1 MKLLKLHIENFGK
14 LSNQDIDF
22 ACGINQIYKENGWGK
37 STLTFFIKAMFYGMS
52 AKTRGEDYKSERTRF
67 MPWQGGIYGGYIIY
81 QIDGK
86 EYKVTR
92 TFAKTP
98 EGDTFE
104 LLDKST
110 NLIEKN
116 EMKPLGEHIFGV
128 GVETFTM
135 TVFFSQLDFKSSLND
150 SISSSL
156 VGLDRY
162 QNDLDKVDKA
172 IKILKENKSG
182 LKRLIVGKSD
192 LERLKLSF
200 NENNSKLIKL
210 NDEKEG
216 QLEKE
221 QDLIK
226 ELENYKSRF
235 DFEKEKISYQ
245 ELKFQEKVELESQVN
260 QLNNQLNQ
268 LKNQKSSQRNDKK
281 DNSKLLLLGLFISLA
296 IAICFLVIGILN
308 VVSIVVGIA
317 ISLAMFIASGIFLYF
332 SLRKRNRKQNNSDD
346 FSNEIVNLEHKLIDK
361 QSSLAKLQDAIY
373 PDRRE
378 LDNLSDKIKA
388 YEMQLL
394 QIRHNKENIENLIGR
409 YIEENDVLENK
420 INQTTSINRE
430 NEEKIDLIDRTIG
443 YLTKA
448 RENVSSRFVGD
459 INNDFASLLDNFN
472 IDKDRFVV
480 DSKWNVLE
488 NSIVGMKSFEFSSQG
503 YKDIISLCQRLILIR
518 KIFKGERPFIILD
531 DIFVNLDDK
540 MLKLAKDLIKSISQ
554 QYQIVYICCNER
566 SKI

>member
-22 ACGINQIYKENGWGK
+22 VDGINQIYKENGWGK

-116 EMKPLGEHIFGV
+116 EMIPLGEQIFGV

-156 VGLDRY
+156 VGLDKY

-420 INQTTSINRE
+420 INQTTSLNRE

-518 KIFKGERPFIILD
+518 KIFKGERPVIILD

-540 MLKLAKDLIKSISQ
+540 MLKLAKELIRSISQ

>member
-1 MKLLKLHIENFGK
+1 M
-14 LSNQDIDF
+14 
-22 ACGINQIYKENGWGK
+22 
-37 STLTFFIKAMFYGMS
+37 
-52 AKTRGEDYKSERTRF
+52 
-67 MPWQGGIYGGYIIY
+67 
-81 QIDGK
+81 
-86 EYKVTR
+86 
-92 TFAKTP
+92 
-98 EGDTFE
+98 
-104 LLDKST
+104 
-110 NLIEKN
+110 
-116 EMKPLGEHIFGV
+116 
-128 GVETFTM
+128 
-135 TVFFSQLDFKSSLND
+135 
-150 SISSSL
+150 
-156 VGLDRY
+156 
-162 QNDLDKVDKA
+162 
-172 IKILKENKSG
+172 
-182 LKRLIVGKSD
+182 
-192 LERLKLSF
+192 
-200 NENNSKLIKL
+200 
-210 NDEKEG
+210 
-216 QLEKE
+216 
-221 QDLIK
+221 
-226 ELENYKSRF
+226 
-235 DFEKEKISYQ
+235 
-245 ELKFQEKVELESQVN
+245 
-260 QLNNQLNQ
+260 
-268 LKNQKSSQRNDKK
+268 KNQKSSQRNDKK

-332 SLRKRNRKQNNSDD
+332 LLRKRNRKQNNSDD
-346 FSNEIVNLEHKLIDK
+346 FGSEIVNLEHKLIDK

-420 INQTTSINRE
+420 INQTSSINRE

>member
-22 ACGINQIYKENGWGK
+22 DWGINQIYKENGWGK

-67 MPWQGGIYGGYIIY
+67 LPWQGGIYGGYIIY

-86 EYKVTR
+86 VYKVTR

-116 EMKPLGEHIFGV
+116 EIKPLGEQIFGV

-156 VGLDRY
+156 VGLDKY

-182 LKRLIVGKSD
+182 LKRLIVGKSE
-192 LERLKLSF
+192 LERNKLSF

-210 NDEKEG
+210 NDEKQG

-221 QDLIK
+221 QDLINQ
-226 ELENYKSRF
+226 LENYKSRF

-332 SLRKRNRKQNNSDD
+332 SLRKRNGKQNNSDD
-346 FSNEIVNLEHKLIDK
+346 FGSEIVNLEHKLIDK
-361 QSSLAKLQDAIY
+361 QSLLAKLQDAIY

>member
-22 ACGINQIYKENGWGK
+22 VDGINQIYKENGWGK
-37 STLTFFIKAMFYGMS
+37 STLTFFIKALFYGMS

-156 VGLDRY
+156 VGLDKY

-182 LKRLIVGKSD
+182 LKRLIVGKSE

-210 NDEKEG
+210 NDEKQG

-332 SLRKRNRKQNNSDD
+332 LLRKRNRKQNNSDD
-346 FSNEIVNLEHKLIDK
+346 FGSEIVNLEHKLIDK

>member
-22 ACGINQIYKENGWGK
+22 VDGINQIYKENGWGK

-116 EMKPLGEHIFGV
+116 EMKPLGEQIFGV

-156 VGLDRY
+156 VGLDKY

-182 LKRLIVGKSD
+182 LKRLIVGKSE

-210 NDEKEG
+210 NDEKQG

-296 IAICFLVIGILN
+296 IAICFLVIGVLN

-332 SLRKRNRKQNNSDD
+332 LLRKRNIKQNNSDD
-346 FSNEIVNLEHKLIDK
+346 FSNEIVNLEHKLTDK

-378 LDNLSDKIKA
+378 LDNLNDKIKA
-388 YEMQLL
+388 YEMQLM

-420 INQTTSINRE
+420 INQTTSVNRE
-430 NEEKIDLIDRTIG
+430 NEEKIELIDRTIG

-503 YKDIISLCQRLILIR
+503 YKDIISLCQRLILIG

-554 QYQIVYICCNER
+554 QYQIIYICCNER

>member
-22 ACGINQIYKENGWGK
+22 VDGINQIYKENGWGK

-156 VGLDRY
+156 VGLDKY

-182 LKRLIVGKSD
+182 LKRLIVGKSE

-332 SLRKRNRKQNNSDD
+332 LLRKRNRKQNNSDD
-346 FSNEIVNLEHKLIDK
+346 FGSEIVNLEHKLIDK

>member
-22 ACGINQIYKENGWGK
+22 VDGINQIYKENGWGK

-116 EMKPLGEHIFGV
+116 EIKPLGEQIFGV

-156 VGLDRY
+156 VGLDKY

>member
-22 ACGINQIYKENGWGK
+22 VDGINQIYKENGWGK

-67 MPWQGGIYGGYIIY
+67 LPWQGGIYGGYIIY

-116 EMKPLGEHIFGV
+116 EMKPLGEQIFGV

-156 VGLDRY
+156 VGLDKY

-182 LKRLIVGKSD
+182 LKRLIVGKSE

-210 NDEKEG
+210 NDEKQG

-226 ELENYKSRF
+226 ELENIKSRF
-235 DFEKEKISYQ
+235 ESEREKISYQ
-245 ELKFQEKVELESQVN
+245 ELKFQEKVEFESQVN
-260 QLNNQLNQ
+260 QLNNQINQ
-268 LKNQKSSQRNDKK
+268 LKNQKESYSNDKK

-296 IAICFLVIGILN
+296 IAVVFLVIGILN

-346 FSNEIVNLEHKLIDK
+346 FGSEIVNLEHKLIDK

-420 INQTTSINRE
+420 INQTTSLNRE

-518 KIFKGERPFIILD
+518 KIFKGERPVIILD

-540 MLKLAKDLIKSISQ
+540 MLKLAKELIKSISQ

>member
-22 ACGINQIYKENGWGK
+22 VDGINQIYKENGWGK

-116 EMKPLGEHIFGV
+116 EMKPLGEQIFGV

-156 VGLDRY
+156 VGLDKY

-182 LKRLIVGKSD
+182 LKRLIVGKSE

-210 NDEKEG
+210 NDEKQG

-226 ELENYKSRF
+226 ELENIKSRF
-235 DFEKEKISYQ
+235 ESEREKISYQ
-245 ELKFQEKVELESQVN
+245 ELKFQEKAELESQVN
-260 QLNNQLNQ
+260 QLNNQINQ
-268 LKNQKSSQRNDKK
+268 LKNQKESYSNDKK

-296 IAICFLVIGILN
+296 IAVVFLVIGILN
-308 VVSIVVGIA
+308 IVSIVVGIV
-317 ISLAMFIASGIFLYF
+317 ISLAMFIASGIFIYF
-332 SLRKRNRKQNNSDD
+332 LLRKRNRKQNNSDD
-346 FSNEIVNLEHKLIDK
+346 FGSEIVNLKHKLIDK
-361 QSSLAKLQDAIY
+361 QSSLAKLQGATY

-420 INQTTSINRE
+420 INQTTSLNRE

-518 KIFKGERPFIILD
+518 KIFKGERPVIILD

-540 MLKLAKDLIKSISQ
+540 MLKLAKDLIKSISA
-554 QYQIVYICCNER
+554 QYQIIYICCNER

>member
-22 ACGINQIYKENGWGK
+22 VDGINQIYKENGWGK

-110 NLIEKN
+110 NLIVKN
-116 EMKPLGEHIFGV
+116 EMKPLGEQIFGV

-156 VGLDRY
+156 VGLDKY

>member
-22 ACGINQIYKENGWGK
+22 VDGINQIYKENGWGK

-156 VGLDRY
+156 VGLDKY

-182 LKRLIVGKSD
+182 LKRLIVGKSE

-210 NDEKEG
+210 NDEKQG

>member
-22 ACGINQIYKENGWGK
+22 ADGINQIYKENGWGK

-116 EMKPLGEHIFGV
+116 EMIPLGEQIFGV

-156 VGLDRY
+156 VGLDKY

-182 LKRLIVGKSD
+182 LKRLIVGKSE

-210 NDEKEG
+210 NDEKQG

-226 ELENYKSRF
+226 ELENIKSRF
-235 DFEKEKISYQ
+235 ESEREKISYQ
-245 ELKFQEKVELESQVN
+245 ELKFQEKVEFESQVN
-260 QLNNQLNQ
+260 QLNNQINQ
-268 LKNQKSSQRNDKK
+268 LKNQKESYSNDKK

-296 IAICFLVIGILN
+296 IAVCFLVICILN

-317 ISLAMFIASGIFLYF
+317 ISLAMFIASGVFLYF
-332 SLRKRNRKQNNSDD
+332 SLRKRNGMQNNSDD
-346 FSNEIVNLEHKLIDK
+346 FGSEIVNLKHKLIDK
-361 QSSLAKLQDAIY
+361 QSSLAKLQGAIY

-420 INQTTSINRE
+420 INQTTSLNRE

-518 KIFKGERPFIILD
+518 KIFKGERPVIILD

-540 MLKLAKDLIKSISQ
+540 MLKLAKELIKSISA
-554 QYQIVYICCNER
+554 QYQIIYICCNER

>member
-22 ACGINQIYKENGWGK
+22 VDGINQIYKENGWGK

-116 EMKPLGEHIFGV
+116 EMKPLGEQIFGV

-156 VGLDRY
+156 VGLDKY

-210 NDEKEG
+210 NDEKQG

-332 SLRKRNRKQNNSDD
+332 LLRKRNRKQNNSDD

>member
-22 ACGINQIYKENGWGK
+22 VDGINQIYKENGWGK

-110 NLIEKN
+110 NLIVKN

-156 VGLDRY
+156 VGLDKY

-182 LKRLIVGKSD
+182 LKRLIVGKSE
-192 LERLKLSF
+192 LEKLKLSF

-226 ELENYKSRF
+226 ELENIKSRF
-235 DFEKEKISYQ
+235 ENEREKISYQ

-260 QLNNQLNQ
+260 QLNNQINQ
-268 LKNQKSSQRNDKK
+268 LKNQKESYSNDKK

-332 SLRKRNRKQNNSDD
+332 LLRKRNRKQNNSDD

-388 YEMQLL
+388 YEMQIL

-420 INQTTSINRE
+420 INQTTSVNRE

-503 YKDIISLCQRLILIR
+503 YKDIISLCQRLILIG

>member
-22 ACGINQIYKENGWGK
+22 VDGINQIYKENGWGK

-116 EMKPLGEHIFGV
+116 EIKPLGEQIFGV

-156 VGLDRY
+156 VGLDKY

-210 NDEKEG
+210 NDEKQG

-268 LKNQKSSQRNDKK
+268 LKNQKASQRNDKK

-332 SLRKRNRKQNNSDD
+332 LLRKRNRKQNNSDD

>member
-22 ACGINQIYKENGWGK
+22 VDEINQIYKEKGWGK

-110 NLIEKN
+110 NLIVKN

-156 VGLDRY
+156 VGLDKY

-182 LKRLIVGKSD
+182 LKRLIVGKSE
-192 LERLKLSF
+192 LEKLKLSF

>member
-22 ACGINQIYKENGWGK
+22 VDGINQIYKENGWGK

-116 EMKPLGEHIFGV
+116 EMKPLGEQIFGV

-156 VGLDRY
+156 VGLDKY

-182 LKRLIVGKSD
+182 LKRLIVGKSE

-210 NDEKEG
+210 NDEKQG

-296 IAICFLVIGILN
+296 IAICFLFIGILN

-317 ISLAMFIASGIFLYF
+317 ISLSMFIASGIFLYF
-332 SLRKRNRKQNNSDD
+332 LLRKRNRKQNNSDD
-346 FSNEIVNLEHKLIDK
+346 FGSEIVNLEHKLIDK

-373 PDRRE
+373 PDRCE

-420 INQTTSINRE
+420 INQTTSVNRE

-554 QYQIVYICCNER
+554 QYQIIYICCNER

>member
-22 ACGINQIYKENGWGK
+22 VDGINQIYKENGWGK

-156 VGLDRY
+156 VGLDKY

>member
-22 ACGINQIYKENGWGK
+22 VDGINQIYKENGWGK

-110 NLIEKN
+110 NLIVKN

-156 VGLDRY
+156 VGLDKY

-182 LKRLIVGKSD
+182 LKRLIVGKSE

-210 NDEKEG
+210 NDEKQG

-226 ELENYKSRF
+226 ELENIKSRF
-235 DFEKEKISYQ
+235 ESEREKISYQ
-245 ELKFQEKVELESQVN
+245 ELKFQEKAELESQVN
-260 QLNNQLNQ
+260 QLNNQINQ
-268 LKNQKSSQRNDKK
+268 LKNQKESYSNDKK

>member
-116 EMKPLGEHIFGV
+116 EMKPLGEQIFGV

-156 VGLDRY
+156 VGLDKY

-182 LKRLIVGKSD
+182 LKRLIVGKSE

-210 NDEKEG
+210 NDENQG

-226 ELENYKSRF
+226 ELENIKSRF
-235 DFEKEKISYQ
+235 ESEREKISYQ
-245 ELKFQEKVELESQVN
+245 ELKFQEKVEFESQVN
-260 QLNNQLNQ
+260 QLNNQINQ
-268 LKNQKSSQRNDKK
+268 LKNQKASQRNDKK
-281 DNSKLLLLGLFISLA
+281 DNSKLLLLVLFISLA
-296 IAICFLVIGILN
+296 LAICFLVIGILN

-332 SLRKRNRKQNNSDD
+332 LLRKRNGKQNNSDD

-420 INQTTSINRE
+420 INQTTSVNRE
-430 NEEKIDLIDRTIG
+430 NEEKIELIDRTIG

-518 KIFKGERPFIILD
+518 KIFKGERPCIILD

>member
-1 MKLLKLHIENFGK
+1 
-14 LSNQDIDF
+14 
-22 ACGINQIYKENGWGK
+22 
-37 STLTFFIKAMFYGMS
+37 
-52 AKTRGEDYKSERTRF
+52 

-110 NLIEKN
+110 NLIVKN
-116 EMKPLGEHIFGV
+116 EMKPLGEQIFGV

-156 VGLDRY
+156 VGLDKY

-182 LKRLIVGKSD
+182 LKRLIVGKSE

-210 NDEKEG
+210 NDEKQG
-216 QLEKE
+216 QLEKK

-226 ELENYKSRF
+226 ELENIKSRF
-235 DFEKEKISYQ
+235 ESEREKISFQ
-245 ELKFQEKVELESQVN
+245 ELKFQEKVEFESQVN
-260 QLNNQLNQ
+260 QLYNQINQ
-268 LKNQKSSQRNDKK
+268 LKNQKAYQSNEKK
-281 DNSKLLLLGLFISLA
+281 DNSKALFLVGLISFA
-296 IAICFLVIGILN
+296 IAVVFLVIGILN
-308 VVSIVVGIA
+308 VVNIVIGIA
-317 ISLAMFIASGIFLYF
+317 ISLAMFIASGVLLYF

-361 QSSLAKLQDAIY
+361 QSSLAKLQGAIY

-420 INQTTSINRE
+420 INQTTSVNRE

-472 IDKDRFVV
+472 IDKERFVV

-518 KIFKGERPFIILD
+518 KIFKGERPVIILD

-540 MLKLAKDLIKSISQ
+540 MLKLAKELIKSISAY
-554 QYQIVYICCNER
+554 YQIVYICCNER

>member
-22 ACGINQIYKENGWGK
+22 VDGINQIYKENGWGK

-116 EMKPLGEHIFGV
+116 EIKPLGEQIFGV

-156 VGLDRY
+156 VGLDKY

-210 NDEKEG
+210 NDEKQG

-245 ELKFQEKVELESQVN
+245 ELKFQEKVELESQAN

-268 LKNQKSSQRNDKK
+268 LKTQKASQRNDKK

-332 SLRKRNRKQNNSDD
+332 LLRKRNRKQNNSDD
-346 FSNEIVNLEHKLIDK
+346 FASEIVNLEHKLIDK

-388 YEMQLL
+388 YEMQIL

-420 INQTTSINRE
+420 INQTTSVNRE

>member
-22 ACGINQIYKENGWGK
+22 VDEINQIYKENGWGK

-110 NLIEKN
+110 NLIVKN

-156 VGLDRY
+156 VGLDKY

-182 LKRLIVGKSD
+182 LKRLIVGKSE
-192 LERLKLSF
+192 LEKLKLSF

>member
-22 ACGINQIYKENGWGK
+22 VDEINQIYKENGWGK

-67 MPWQGGIYGGYIIY
+67 LPWQGGIYGGYIIY

-116 EMKPLGEHIFGV
+116 EMKPLGEQLFGV

-156 VGLDRY
+156 VGLDKY

-182 LKRLIVGKSD
+182 LKRLIVGKSE

-200 NENNSKLIKL
+200 NENNSKIIKL
-210 NDEKEG
+210 NDEKQG

-518 KIFKGERPFIILD
+518 KIFKEESPFIILD

>member
-22 ACGINQIYKENGWGK
+22 VDGINQIYKENGWGK

-156 VGLDRY
+156 VGLDKY

-182 LKRLIVGKSD
+182 LKRLIVGKSE

-332 SLRKRNRKQNNSDD
+332 LLRKRNRKQNNSDD

>member
-22 ACGINQIYKENGWGK
+22 VDGINQIYKENGWGK

-156 VGLDRY
+156 VGLDKY

-182 LKRLIVGKSD
+182 LKRLIVGKSE

-210 NDEKEG
+210 NDEKQG

-332 SLRKRNRKQNNSDD
+332 LLRKRNRKQNNSDD
-346 FSNEIVNLEHKLIDK
+346 FGSEIVNLEHKLIDK

>member
-22 ACGINQIYKENGWGK
+22 VDGINQIYKENGWGK

-156 VGLDRY
+156 VGLDKY

-182 LKRLIVGKSD
+182 LKRLIVGKSE

-332 SLRKRNRKQNNSDD
+332 LLRKRNRKQNNSDD

-488 NSIVGMKSFEFSSQG
+488 NSVVGMKSFEFSSQG

>member
-22 ACGINQIYKENGWGK
+22 ADGINQIYKENGWGK

-110 NLIEKN
+110 NLIVKN
-116 EMKPLGEHIFGV
+116 EMKPLGEQIFGV

-156 VGLDRY
+156 VGLDKY

-182 LKRLIVGKSD
+182 LKRLIVGKSE

-210 NDEKEG
+210 NDEKQG

-245 ELKFQEKVELESQVN
+245 ELKFQEKVEFESQVN
-260 QLNNQLNQ
+260 QLNNQINQ

-332 SLRKRNRKQNNSDD
+332 LLRKRNGKQNNSDD

-420 INQTTSINRE
+420 INQTSSINRE

-518 KIFKGERPFIILD
+518 KIFKGERPCIILD

>member
-22 ACGINQIYKENGWGK
+22 VDGINQIYKENGWGK

-116 EMKPLGEHIFGV
+116 EIKPLGEQIFGV

-156 VGLDRY
+156 VGLDKY

-210 NDEKEG
+210 NDEKQG

-373 PDRRE
+373 PDRCE

-388 YEMQLL
+388 YEMQIL

-420 INQTTSINRE
+420 INQTTSVNRE

-503 YKDIISLCQRLILIR
+503 YKDIISLCQRLILIG

>member
-22 ACGINQIYKENGWGK
+22 VDGINQIYKENGWGK

-156 VGLDRY
+156 VGLDKY

-182 LKRLIVGKSD
+182 LKRLIVGKSE

-210 NDEKEG
+210 NDEKQG

-317 ISLAMFIASGIFLYF
+317 ISLSMFIASGIFLYF
-332 SLRKRNRKQNNSDD
+332 LLRKRNRKQNNSDD
-346 FSNEIVNLEHKLIDK
+346 FGSEIVNLEHKLIDK

>member
-22 ACGINQIYKENGWGK
+22 VDGINQIYKENGWGK

-67 MPWQGGIYGGYIIY
+67 LPWQGGIYGGYIIY

-116 EMKPLGEHIFGV
+116 EMKPLGEQIFGV
-128 GVETFTM
+128 GAETFTM

-156 VGLDRY
+156 VGLDKY

-182 LKRLIVGKSD
+182 LKRLIVGKSE

-210 NDEKEG
+210 NDEKQA

-226 ELENYKSRF
+226 ELENIKSRF
-235 DFEKEKISYQ
+235 ESEREKISYQ

-260 QLNNQLNQ
+260 QLNNQINQ
-268 LKNQKSSQRNDKK
+268 LKNQKTYQSNEKK
-281 DNSKLLLLGLFISLA
+281 DNSKALFLVGLISFA
-296 IAICFLVIGILN
+296 IAVVFLVIGILN

-332 SLRKRNRKQNNSDD
+332 LLRKRNRKQNNSDD
-346 FSNEIVNLEHKLIDK
+346 FSNEIVNLEHKLVDK

-388 YEMQLL
+388 YEMQFL

-518 KIFKGERPFIILD
+518 KIFKGERPVIILD

-540 MLKLAKDLIKSISQ
+540 MLKLAKELIKSISQ

>member
-22 ACGINQIYKENGWGK
+22 VDGINQIYKENGWGK

-67 MPWQGGIYGGYIIY
+67 LPWQGGIYGGYIIY

-156 VGLDRY
+156 VGLDKY

-182 LKRLIVGKSD
+182 LKRLIVGKSE

-210 NDEKEG
+210 NDEKQS

-296 IAICFLVIGILN
+296 LAICFLVIGVLN

-332 SLRKRNRKQNNSDD
+332 LLRKRNRKQNNSDD

>member
-22 ACGINQIYKENGWGK
+22 VDGINQIYKENGWGK

-156 VGLDRY
+156 VGLDKY

-317 ISLAMFIASGIFLYF
+317 ISLSMFIASGIFLYF
-332 SLRKRNRKQNNSDD
+332 LLRKRNRKQNNSDD

-378 LDNLSDKIKA
+378 FDNLSDKIKA

>member
-67 MPWQGGIYGGYIIY
+67 LPWQGGIYGGYIIY

-116 EMKPLGEHIFGV
+116 EMKPLGEQIFGV

-156 VGLDRY
+156 VGLDKY

-182 LKRLIVGKSD
+182 LKRLIVGKSE

-200 NENNSKLIKL
+200 NENNSKIIKL
-210 NDEKEG
+210 NDEKQA

-245 ELKFQEKVELESQVN
+245 ELKFQEKVELESQAN

-268 LKNQKSSQRNDKK
+268 LKTQKASQRNDKK

-296 IAICFLVIGILN
+296 IAICFLVIGVLN

-332 SLRKRNRKQNNSDD
+332 LLRKRNRKQNNSDD
-346 FSNEIVNLEHKLIDK
+346 FASEIVNLEHKLIDK

-420 INQTTSINRE
+420 INQTTSVNRE

-518 KIFKGERPFIILD
+518 KIFKEERPFIILD

>member
-22 ACGINQIYKENGWGK
+22 VDGINQIYKENGWGK

-156 VGLDRY
+156 VGLDKY

-182 LKRLIVGKSD
+182 LKRLIVGKSE

-210 NDEKEG
+210 NDEKQG

-260 QLNNQLNQ
+260 QFNKKLNQ
-268 LKNQKSSQRNDKK
+268 LQNQKSSQRNDKK

-332 SLRKRNRKQNNSDD
+332 LLRKRNRKQNNSDD
-346 FSNEIVNLEHKLIDK
+346 FGSEIVNLEHKLIDK

>member
-22 ACGINQIYKENGWGK
+22 VDGINQIYKENGWGK

-156 VGLDRY
+156 VGLDKY

-182 LKRLIVGKSD
+182 LKRLIVGKSE

-210 NDEKEG
+210 NDEKQG

-346 FSNEIVNLEHKLIDK
+346 FGSEIVNLEHKLIDK

-420 INQTTSINRE
+420 INQTSSINRE

>member
-22 ACGINQIYKENGWGK
+22 VDGINQIYKENGWGK

-67 MPWQGGIYGGYIIY
+67 LPWQGGIYGGYIIY

-116 EMKPLGEHIFGV
+116 EMKPLGEQLFGV

-156 VGLDRY
+156 VGLDKY

-182 LKRLIVGKSD
+182 LKRLIVGKSE

-210 NDEKEG
+210 NDEKQG

-268 LKNQKSSQRNDKK
+268 LKNQKASQRNDKK

-296 IAICFLVIGILN
+296 IAICFLVIGVLN

-332 SLRKRNRKQNNSDD
+332 LLRKRNRKQNNSDD
-346 FSNEIVNLEHKLIDK
+346 FASEIVNLEHKLIDK

-409 YIEENDVLENK
+409 YIEENDVFENK
-420 INQTTSINRE
+420 INQTTSVNRE

-554 QYQIVYICCNER
+554 QYQTVYICCNER

>member
-22 ACGINQIYKENGWGK
+22 ADGINQIYKENGWGK

-67 MPWQGGIYGGYIIY
+67 LPWQGGIYGGYIIY

-430 NEEKIDLIDRTIG
+430 NEEKIELIDRTIG

>member
-22 ACGINQIYKENGWGK
+22 VDGINQIYKENGWGK

-67 MPWQGGIYGGYIIY
+67 LPWQGGIYGGYIIY

-98 EGDTFE
+98 EDDTFE

-116 EMKPLGEHIFGV
+116 EMKPLGEQIFGV

-156 VGLDRY
+156 VGLDKY

-182 LKRLIVGKSD
+182 LKRLIVGKSE

-210 NDEKEG
+210 NDEKQG

-226 ELENYKSRF
+226 ELENIKSRF
-235 DFEKEKISYQ
+235 ESEREKISYQ
-245 ELKFQEKVELESQVN
+245 ELKFQEKVEFESQVN
-260 QLNNQLNQ
+260 QLNNQINQ
-268 LKNQKSSQRNDKK
+268 LKNQKESYSNDKK

-296 IAICFLVIGILN
+296 IAVVFLVIGILN
-308 VVSIVVGIA
+308 IVSIVVGIA
-317 ISLAMFIASGIFLYF
+317 ISLAMFIASGVLLYF
-332 SLRKRNRKQNNSDD
+332 SLRKRNGKQNNSDD
-346 FSNEIVNLEHKLIDK
+346 FGSEIVNLKHKLIDK

-373 PDRRE
+373 PDRCE

-420 INQTTSINRE
+420 INQTTSVNRE

-518 KIFKGERPFIILD
+518 KIFKGERPVIILD

-540 MLKLAKDLIKSISQ
+540 MLKLAKELIKSISQ